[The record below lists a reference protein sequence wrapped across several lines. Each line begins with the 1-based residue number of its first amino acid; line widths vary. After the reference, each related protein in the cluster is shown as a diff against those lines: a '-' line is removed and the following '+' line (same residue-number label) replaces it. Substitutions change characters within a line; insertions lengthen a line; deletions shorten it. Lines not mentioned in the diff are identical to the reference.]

1 MLEFILWFIL
11 IYILLRA
18 FAKFVFP
25 LLLKYYLN
33 KFQQK
38 FYQQNTSIDPN
49 RKEGDTNIEFTSDKK
64 TRKGNKTENIGEYID
79 YEEIEQK

>member
-1 MLEFILWFIL
+1 MLEFILWIIF

-18 FAKFVFP
+18 FAKFAFP
-25 LLLKYYLN
+25 LLLKHYLK
-33 KFQQK
+33 KFQQN
-38 FYQQNTSIDPN
+38 FHQQNPNIDPN

-64 TRKGNKTENIGEYID
+64 TRKGNNTENIGEYID

>member
-18 FAKFVFP
+18 FAKFAFP
-25 LLLKYYLN
+25 LLLKYYLK

-38 FYQQNTSIDPN
+38 FYQQNSHIEPN
-49 RKEGDTNIEFTSDKK
+49 RKDGDTNIEFTSEKK
-64 TRKGNKTENIGEYID
+64 KRKSNNTENIGEYID
-79 YEEIEQK
+79 YEEVEPK